1 MSVEILIYTYLA
13 ICAGMIVFN
22 IVTVVLSRHKRLRS
36 FSASIRLE
44 LRIADEIDRL
54 PAGGEVSPA
63 HLRYI
68 ERKLRRADNMAAF
81 DAAMER
87 LCLRR
92 PAAQVRAYLTALDG
106 VFIAM
111 AKRYCRRSVYA
122 QSITDQGT
130 GLMNRRAYE
139 KYLCESENHGFASAV
154 CIYIDANGLH
164 EINNERGHER
174 AISRQQDI
182 PHRRGRIRCVS
193 VGCTGAALPRAHG
206 GDLRPLGCP
215 GLQHI
220 LRSCRPQRGRRP
232 ARAGS

>member
-1 MSVEILIYTYLA
+1 MYVEILIYTYLA

-22 IVTVVLSRHKRLRS
+22 IMTVVLSRHKRLRS

-92 PAAQVRAYLTALDG
+92 PAAA
-106 VFIAM
+106 FICL
-111 AKRYCRRSVYA
+111 CR
-122 QSITDQGT
+122 
-130 GLMNRRAYE
+130 
-139 KYLCESENHGFASAV
+139 
-154 CIYIDANGLH
+154 
-164 EINNERGHER
+164 
-174 AISRQQDI
+174 
-182 PHRRGRIRCVS
+182 
-193 VGCTGAALPRAHG
+193 
-206 GDLRPLGCP
+206 
-215 GLQHI
+215 
-220 LRSCRPQRGRRP
+220 
-232 ARAGS
+232 

>member
-22 IVTVVLSRHKRLRS
+22 IVTVVLSRRKRLRS

-54 PAGGEVSPA
+54 AAGGEGSPA

-111 AKRYCRRSVYA
+111 AERYCRRSEIEA
-122 QSITDQGT
+122 
-130 GLMNRRAYE
+130 AYFPYIVK
-139 KYLCESENHGFASAV
+139 KYRLLG
-154 CIYIDANGLH
+154 
-164 EINNERGHER
+164 
-174 AISRQQDI
+174 
-182 PHRRGRIRCVS
+182 GRNDK
-193 VGCTGAALPRAHG
+193 AL
-206 GDLRPLGCP
+206 
-215 GLQHI
+215 
-220 LRSCRPQRGRRP
+220 
-232 ARAGS
+232 

>member
-92 PAAQVRAYLTALDG
+92 AGSSSPRVSDG
-106 VFIAM
+106 AG
-111 AKRYCRRSVYA
+111 RRV
-122 QSITDQGT
+122 
-130 GLMNRRAYE
+130 
-139 KYLCESENHGFASAV
+139 
-154 CIYIDANGLH
+154 
-164 EINNERGHER
+164 
-174 AISRQQDI
+174 
-182 PHRRGRIRCVS
+182 HR
-193 VGCTGAALPRAHG
+193 HG
-206 GDLRPLGCP
+206 GALLT
-215 GLQHI
+215 
-220 LRSCRPQRGRRP
+220 PQRLCPEHHRSGDRP
-232 ARAGS
+232 DEPTSL